1 LFTGGAGVTVTLG
14 EDGEYVLF
22 RSLPLLTW
30 EEVAEEHRVALL
42 EHLLQRNNRLKVGHY
57 SQSDEITFESS
68 LVVEDGEVT
77 DQQLDRCM
85 GAVVSEV
92 TNHGPKIRALAYGQE
107 IEDSIDELIQRLIDD
122 EDEA

>member
-1 LFTGGAGVTVTLG
+1 M
-14 EDGEYVLF
+14 
-22 RSLPLLTW
+22 
-30 EEVAEEHRVALL
+30 ALL